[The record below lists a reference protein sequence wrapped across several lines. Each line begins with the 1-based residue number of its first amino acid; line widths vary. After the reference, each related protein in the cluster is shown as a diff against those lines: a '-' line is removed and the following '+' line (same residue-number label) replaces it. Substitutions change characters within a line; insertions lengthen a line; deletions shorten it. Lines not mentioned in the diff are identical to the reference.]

1 MNIFFLGGMGTL
13 LLIGLPVAF
22 TLGLL
27 TIGGMYFFNG
37 GTLAF
42 NQIPI
47 ISYKALDS
55 FELTALP
62 LYVLMSQILLV
73 CGVGKDLYE
82 MASKW
87 FRHLPGGLA
96 IGTIFCCAIFAAI
109 SGSSVATAIT
119 VGSVALPEMVKRGY
133 TKKYVLG
140 LVAAG
145 GTLGILIP
153 PSVPMIL
160 YGNITGE
167 SVGKLFIAGIVP
179 GIILT
184 LLFTIFASWQTRHI
198 KEEPATWGERFEASK
213 KAVWGLVLPIIII
226 GGIYSGL
233 FTPTEAAAVGVV
245 FSLLVAGLAYR
256 NLTFKNMK
264 EILFSTVQTNAMI
277 LFIIVGAM
285 LLGFILTVLRIPQ
298 TITEMTTSWD
308 VSPWVI
314 FILINIVLLIL
325 GCFLETVSI
334 IVITV
339 PILYPIITSLGFD
352 PIWFA
357 IILVVNMEL
366 ALITPPVGLNLFVL
380 KGVDKSASMS
390 EIVKGVFPY
399 AIIMIVFIGL
409 LALFPEIVTFLT
421 NTGNIK

>member
-1 MNIFFLGGMGTL
+1 MNLFFLGGMGTL

-27 TIGGMYFFNG
+27 AIGGMYFFNG
-37 GTLAF
+37 GTFAF
-42 NQIPI
+42 MQIPI

-82 MASKW
+82 MASRW

-96 IGTIFCCAIFAAI
+96 VATIFCCTIFSAI
-109 SGSSVATAIT
+109 SGSSVATAVT

-140 LVAAG
+140 LLAAG

-179 GIILT
+179 GILLT

-198 KEEPATWGERFEASK
+198 KDKPATWPERFEASK
-213 KAVWGLVLPIIII
+213 KAIWGLILPIIII
-226 GGIYSGL
+226 GGIYTGI

-245 FSLLVAGLAYR
+245 ISLLIGGLAYR
-256 NLTFKNMK
+256 NLTIKNMK

-298 TITEMTTSWD
+298 SITEFTTSWD
-308 VSPWVI
+308 VSPWII

-339 PILYPIITSLGFD
+339 PILYPIITALGFD

-357 IILVVNMEL
+357 IILVINMEL

-380 KGVDKSASMS
+380 KGVDRTTSIS
-390 EIVKGVFPY
+390 EIVKGVYPY
-399 AIIMIVFIGL
+399 AIIMILFIVV
-409 LALFPEIVTFLT
+409 LAFFPEIATYLT
-421 NTGNIK
+421 DTGKVK